1 MRIAELMASVPSQ
14 RGGVTKRVF
23 VVLGGGILSLF
34 ITLSKILLA
43 TKIRQSGARKL
54 AKLESACFV

>member
-1 MRIAELMASVPSQ
+1 MASVPSQ
-14 RGGVTKRVF
+14 REGGNGLPRGFLLFFGVF
-23 VVLGGGILSLF
+23 ILSLF
-34 ITLSKILLA
+34 FTLSKILLA

>member
-1 MRIAELMASVPSQ
+1 MFLLKGGGLP
-14 RGGVTKRVF
+14 RGF
-23 VVLGGGILSLF
+23 LLFFGGGILSLF

>member
-1 MRIAELMASVPSQ
+1 MFLLKG
-14 RGGVTKRVF
+14 GGVTKRVF